1 MIRNQNSMTVLR
13 EQTNM
18 LLQLDVVHQLKSNF
32 ITHKIYG
39 YPADQKIHLRGRPQ
53 VAGPDFDLL

>member
-1 MIRNQNSMTVLR
+1 MTVLR

-39 YPADQKIHLRGRPQ
+39 YPADQKIHLRGRLQ